1 MIFENDAS
9 EGEQWTETYT
19 VDVITGKG
27 HNSDGIKINLLDS
40 HQDDHELGDVNGD
53 GKTDAKDSSEI
64 LVYYSKMS
72 TGTEGELSYAQQQAA
87 DVNGD
92 GRIDAKDASAI
103 LGYYSYISTGGTES
117 LRDHLSTAPKG

>member
-1 MIFENDAS
+1 M
-9 EGEQWTETYT
+9 
-19 VDVITGKG
+19 
-27 HNSDGIKINLLDS
+27 
-40 HQDDHELGDVNGD
+40 
-53 GKTDAKDSSEI
+53 
-64 LVYYSKMS
+64 YYSKMS